1 MDQIKEQQLDAKAQ
15 EAFEALEFHGYA
27 ICDKLRDMQWTL
39 DSELES
45 GRGALKDQVG
55 QFWRGEGVSFAENED
70 EPEQDSVKISFH
82 CIILEDRGEL
92 TVTSAYAYECGS
104 GQEIAN
110 LVSA

>member
-1 MDQIKEQQLDAKAQ
+1 MSLHTQDKLTIKAQ
-15 EAFEALEFHGYA
+15 EVFEALEFHGYA
-27 ICDKLRDMQWTL
+27 ICDKLRDMEWTL

-70 EPEQDSVKISFH
+70 EPEHDSVKISFH

-110 LVSA
+110 LAAA